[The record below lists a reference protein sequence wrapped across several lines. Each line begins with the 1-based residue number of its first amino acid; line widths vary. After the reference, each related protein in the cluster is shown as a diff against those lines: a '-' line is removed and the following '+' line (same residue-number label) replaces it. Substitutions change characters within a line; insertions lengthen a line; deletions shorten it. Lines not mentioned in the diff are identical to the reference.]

1 MRIPLLRTP
10 ALAFVTMVALLS
22 CGSADSSSASA
33 GGVQPPTSTT
43 GAPACAGGF
52 GGGGLG
58 GTTIGIAHL
67 VELPVMIEEV
77 AFFTGQ
83 PGKGGPGGSTVVSF
97 PGTEGQDGVAASVQS
112 FPAP

>member
-1 MRIPLLRTP
+1 M
-10 ALAFVTMVALLS
+10 
-22 CGSADSSSASA
+22 
-33 GGVQPPTSTT
+33 
-43 GAPACAGGF
+43 
-52 GGGGLG
+52 
-58 GTTIGIAHL
+58 TIGVAHL